1 MLLNY
6 QFILLLAALLQKEI
20 FHQMTKKKEWFGEW
34 FDSPFY
40 HILYKN
46 RDNTEAHTFIDNL
59 CIYLGFS
66 PYDKILDLACGKG
79 RHAIYLNQKGFDVT
93 GIDLSAENIKYASQF
108 SNAKLSF
115 YIHDMREVFAYDQF
129 NYILNVFTSF
139 GYFDSANEH
148 KSAILAAAKALKT
161 GGKLI
166 IDFLNTYKVVNHLV
180 PVEVKEVDNI
190 FFNITKEI
198 SSDDYIIKKINFEYK
213 GKPYHYQEKVK
224 AIRRVEFLEFFE
236 QAGLSC
242 RQLLGDYDLKPYQ
255 KEKSDRMI
263 FIVEK

>member
-1 MLLNY
+1 MLL
-6 QFILLLAALLQKEI
+6 FAAILQKEI
-20 FHQMTKKKEWFGEW
+20 IRHMSKKKEWFGEW
-34 FDSPFY
+34 FGSPYY

-66 PYDKILDLACGKG
+66 PQDKILDLACGKG
-79 RHAIYLNQKGFDVT
+79 RHAIYLNHKGFDVA

-108 SNAKLSF
+108 SNSKLGF

-129 NYILNVFTSF
+129 DYVLNMFTSF
-139 GYFDSANEH
+139 GYFDSTDEH
-148 KSAILAAAKALKT
+148 KSAIAAAAKALKT

-166 IDFLNTYKVVNHLV
+166 VDFLNTYKVVNNLV
-180 PVEVKEVDNI
+180 SAEVKEVDGI
-190 FFNITKEI
+190 LFNITKEI
-198 SSDDYIIKKINFEYK
+198 SNNGYIIKKISFEHH
-213 GKPYHYQEKVK
+213 GESYHYQEKVK
-224 AIRRVEFLEFFE
+224 AIRRIEFLEFFE

-242 RQLLGDYDLKPYQ
+242 KQLFGSYDLDSYE
-255 KEKSDRMI
+255 KEMSDRMI